1 MFPHTRPIRRGP
13 PVRCWA
19 LAAAIFAGASLVAV
33 PAAAQA
39 SPDSLIRIALSV
51 GRSYP
56 VASDVPVT
64 NIAVSN
70 PEVADAV
77 VVSER
82 DFVINGKTAGETD
95 IVVWSTGAPRQ
106 HFRVRVRSSS
116 DRQMVL
122 LAVRLAEVR
131 RDVLRE
137 LGLSGLYRDTDGKV
151 RIGTG
156 AFRNN
161 ANVNPAT
168 GEASVPTETR
178 FFTILSDLGTKDF
191 VGLLEAE
198 EKRGR
203 ARLLAEPNLLTGNL
217 DSATF
222 LAGGEI
228 PIPVAQPGL
237 AGQTYV
243 TIQYREFGVRLK
255 FVPEI
260 VDDRLVK
267 LWVRPEVS
275 SLDYS
280 NAVTIAGFSIPAL
293 RTRRVEST
301 VDVPVDQSVIISGL
315 LNEEREQVR
324 TGIPLLMDV
333 PLLGH
338 LFSSTRWQ
346 TNESE
351 LLVVVTPMLVD
362 PTNLD
367 ASLRLPLTRDPR
379 TPASEALQKRL
390 PPPPL
395 P

>member
-1 MFPHTRPIRRGP
+1 MFSLKRPIRWVP
-13 PVRCWA
+13 PVRLCA
-19 LAAAIFAGASLVAV
+19 LAAAICLAVSAV
-33 PAAAQA
+33 PAAAQTA
-39 SPDSLIRIALSV
+39 PDSIIRLALSV
-51 GRSYP
+51 GRAHP
-56 VASDVPVT
+56 VQSDVPVT

-70 PEVADAV
+70 PDVADAV
-77 VVSER
+77 VVTER
-82 DFVINGKTAGETD
+82 DFVINGKAAGETD
-95 IVVWSTGAPRQ
+95 IVVWSTGQARR

-161 ANVNPAT
+161 ANVDAT
-168 GEASVPTETR
+168 TGDVTIPTDTR

-237 AGQTYV
+237 GGQAWV

-260 VDDRLVK
+260 IDDSLVK

-280 NAVTIAGFSIPAL
+280 NAVVIAGFSIPAL

-301 VDVPVDQSVIISGL
+301 VDVPVNQSVIISGL

-324 TGIPLLMDV
+324 TGIPLLMEI
-333 PLLGH
+333 PILGH

-362 PTNLD
+362 PGNLD
-367 ASLRLPLTRDPR
+367 PSLRLPLIRDAR